1 MKMQKSS
8 LVLNGVDLDHGD
20 MTTRLSSFR
29 SLRALAAS
37 MRSGHLAGGSWSAM
51 ADRDLDRVAGD
62 LLVVAHADPERL
74 ATGWTAV
81 SDSLSEP
88 VDLNRRRA
96 GGLRAGSHRPATHA
110 RAS

>member
-1 MKMQKSS
+1 
-8 LVLNGVDLDHGD
+8 

-37 MRSGHLAGGSWSAM
+37 MRRGHLAGGSWSAK

-62 LLVVAHADPERL
+62 LLVLSHADPERL
-74 ATGWTAV
+74 ATGWTAA
-81 SDSLSEP
+81 SDALSEP
-88 VDLNRRRA
+88 VDLGSRRTS
-96 GGLRAGSHRPATHA
+96 GLRPTGHRPATHA